1 MFHDYYEI
9 LNIDPGATKNEIKK
23 AYRDRARE
31 VHPDRH
37 QDNQDHHT
45 EEMSLINEAYAVL
58 NNPGKRST
66 YDIEWRAFYRKKG
79 MLRKESGV
87 KKAKEFEDL
96 TRPVHFDVEI
106 PPDTVPFWKSTWF
119 LATVLVI
126 LVFLLFLAF
135 AWKINQ
141 ARDST
146 FGPGINFRVPP
157 TRD

>member
-9 LNIDPGATKNEIKK
+9 LNIDTGATKNEVKK

-37 QDNQDHHT
+37 QDNQDERT

-79 MLRKESGV
+79 MLRKESTTGN

-106 PPDTVPFWKSTWF
+106 PPDTVPFWKSTGF

-126 LVFLLFLAF
+126 LVLLLIISF
-135 AWKINQ
+135 AL
-141 ARDST
+141 RCD
-146 FGPGINFRVPP
+146 
-157 TRD
+157 

>member
-1 MFHDYYEI
+1 MFHDDYEI

-37 QDNQDHHT
+37 QDNQNHHT
-45 EEMSLINEAYAVL
+45 QEMSLINEAYGVL
-58 NNPGKRST
+58 SKPKKRST
-66 YDIEWRAFYRKKG
+66 YDVEWRAFYRKKG
-79 MLRKESGV
+79 MLRKESPTGDI
-87 KKAKEFEDL
+87 KAKDFEDL

-126 LVFLLFLAF
+126 LVLLLLVISF
-135 AWKINQ
+135 I
-141 ARDST
+141 R
-146 FGPGINFRVPP
+146 R
-157 TRD
+157 